1 MLLSLSTCVCLK
13 ICVIRKLKKDN
24 FAFMKGIGCNVI
36 KAEEGSQLKAIA
48 IVQIREYLGLEM
60 QGNQ

>member
-1 MLLSLSTCVCLK
+1 
-13 ICVIRKLKKDN
+13 
-24 FAFMKGIGCNVI
+24 MKGIGCNVI